1 MITKPPPTR
10 VQRAFP
16 PRLVSPTLPS
26 PHHLVSLLVTLLLR
40 PNMITFPSPVGTHE
54 HPLFLK
60 NDFPRDVVKGPASEN
75 LSTILHSTHPSPLL
89 PSSPRDLGA
98 CLHPRPL
105 NGPERRSLPR
115 AKCASSTPP
124 APPLRPPSFNQL
136 DSLSPFSF
144 LVTILILC
152 FTPPFHLDACPS
164 TVHAVDATSARDRKT
179 SP

>member
-10 VQRAFP
+10 
-16 PRLVSPTLPS
+16 LVSPTLLS
-26 PHHLVSLLVTLLLR
+26 SHHLVSLLVALLLW

-75 LSTILHSTHPSPLL
+75 LSTILHSTHPSPFL

-105 NGPERRSLPR
+105 NVQNVALYLGQSAPRRRHPR
-115 AKCASSTPP
+115 R
-124 APPLRPPSFNQL
+124 LFDLPPS
-136 DSLSPFSF
+136 
-144 LVTILILC
+144 
-152 FTPPFHLDACPS
+152 
-164 TVHAVDATSARDRKT
+164 TS
-179 SP
+179 